1 MFFIAIFKKS
11 YLCFSIFDYLCN
23 MISVCMATYNGERY
37 IKEQVSSILQQLGE
51 DDELVVSD
59 DGSTDSTLQVL
70 ASFHDSR
77 IKVFSGPCIG
87 LTYNFENAIK
97 NASGDYLFLSDQDD
111 VWEPSKVER
120 MVAALQDVDLVI
132 SDAWICDENVVSTG
146 KSLYDI
152 CKPHKGFWP
161 TLYHTTY
168 IGCCTAFRRTIL
180 KKLLPFPPHIV
191 MHDYWIGQIADLYYK
206 TTFIPDKLLRY
217 RRHGNNTSALTTGIS
232 PLSLY
237 EKLSYRYWIFYYV
250 LRRWIQ

>member
-1 MFFIAIFKKS
+1 
-11 YLCFSIFDYLCN
+11 

-37 IKEQVSSILQQLGE
+37 IQEQVTSILHQLGP
-51 DDELVVSD
+51 DDELIVSD
-59 DGSTDSTLQVL
+59 DGSEDKTLQVL
-70 ASFHDSR
+70 EEFHDPR
-77 IKVFSGPCIG
+77 IRMFDGPRRG

-97 NASGDYLFLSDQDD
+97 NAVGDYIFLTDQDD
-111 VWEPSKVER
+111 VWESDKVER
-120 MVAALQDVDLVI
+120 MMEALQDVDLVV
-132 SDAWICDENVVSTG
+132 SDAWICDENAVSTG

-152 CKPHKGFWP
+152 CKPHKGFWA

-250 LRRWIQ
+250 LRRWGQ

>member
-1 MFFIAIFKKS
+1 
-11 YLCFSIFDYLCN
+11 

-37 IKEQVSSILQQLGE
+37 IKEQVISILNQLGP
-51 DDELVVSD
+51 DDELIVSD
-59 DGSTDSTLQVL
+59 DGSKDNTLQVL
-70 ASFHDSR
+70 EGFNDPR
-77 IKVFSGPCIG
+77 IKLFDGPHRG

-97 NASGDYLFLSDQDD
+97 NAVGDYIFLTDQDD
-111 VWEPSKVER
+111 VWEPDKVER
-120 MVAALQDVDLVI
+120 MVEALHHVDLVV
-132 SDAWICDENVVSTG
+132 SDAWICDENAVSTG

-180 KKLLPFPPHIV
+180 KRLLPFPPHIV

-250 LRRWIQ
+250 LRRWGQ

>member
-1 MFFIAIFKKS
+1 
-11 YLCFSIFDYLCN
+11 

-37 IKEQVSSILQQLGE
+37 IQEQVTSILHQLGP
-51 DDELVVSD
+51 DDELIVSD
-59 DGSTDSTLQVL
+59 DGSEDKTLQVL
-70 ASFHDSR
+70 EEFHDPR
-77 IKVFSGPCIG
+77 IRMFDGPRRG

-97 NASGDYLFLSDQDD
+97 NAVGDYIFLTDQDD
-111 VWEPSKVER
+111 VWESDKVQR
-120 MVAALQDVDLVI
+120 MMEALQNVDLVV
-132 SDAWICDENVVSTG
+132 SDAWICDENAVSTG

-250 LRRWIQ
+250 LRRWGQ

>member
-1 MFFIAIFKKS
+1 
-11 YLCFSIFDYLCN
+11 

-37 IKEQVSSILQQLGE
+37 IKEQVISILNQLGQ
-51 DDELVVSD
+51 DDELIVSD
-59 DGSTDSTLQVL
+59 DGSKDNTLQVL
-70 ASFHDSR
+70 EGFNDPR
-77 IKVFSGPCIG
+77 IKLFDGPRRG

-97 NASGDYLFLSDQDD
+97 NAVGDYIFLTDQDD
-111 VWEPSKVER
+111 VWEPNKVGR
-120 MVAALQDVDLVI
+120 MVEALHHVDLVV
-132 SDAWICDENVVSTG
+132 SDAWICDENAMSTG
-146 KSLYDI
+146 RSLYDI

-250 LRRWIQ
+250 LRRWVQ

>member
-1 MFFIAIFKKS
+1 
-11 YLCFSIFDYLCN
+11 

-37 IKEQVSSILQQLGE
+37 IKEQVISILSQLGP
-51 DDELVVSD
+51 DDELIVSD
-59 DGSTDSTLQVL
+59 DGSKDNTLQVL
-70 ASFHDSR
+70 EEFNDPR
-77 IKVFSGPCIG
+77 IKLYEGPQRG

-97 NASGDYLFLSDQDD
+97 HAIGDYIFLTDQDD
-111 VWEPSKVER
+111 VWESNKVER
-120 MVAALQDVDLVI
+120 MMEALHPVDLVV
-132 SDAWICDENVVSTG
+132 SDAWICDENAVSTG

-161 TLYHTTY
+161 TLFHTTY

-250 LRRWIQ
+250 LRRSVQ